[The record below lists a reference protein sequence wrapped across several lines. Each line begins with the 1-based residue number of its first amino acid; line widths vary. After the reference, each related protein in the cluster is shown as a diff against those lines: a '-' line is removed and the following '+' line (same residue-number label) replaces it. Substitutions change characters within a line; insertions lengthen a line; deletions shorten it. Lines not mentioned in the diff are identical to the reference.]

1 MRMATRPWS
10 ARIMLLGF
18 AVIGLG
24 IMFLFHPTTTVTDGG
39 VLECGSAVSPSSVAD
54 VGYGCSTDG
63 RRFTG
68 VSIVT
73 GGAFVAIAAGLW
85 PALRGAESVPRV
97 RETGRSDDH

>member
-1 MRMATRPWS
+1 MRMAMRPWS
-10 ARIMLLGF
+10 ARILLLGV

-24 IMFLFHPTTTVTDGG
+24 ILFLFHPTTTTVTGGG

-73 GGAFVAIAAGLW
+73 RGAFVVIVAGLW
-85 PALRGAESVPRV
+85 PALRGAESSPRV
-97 RETGRSDDH
+97 RETQRSDR